1 MEKAWCCA
9 FSYTL
14 RSLCKFAA
22 FAENV
27 VKTTSRSLI
36 IFRALVTCVDAG
48 QAYKHHGRTRIHL
61 SPSLTT
67 VCHLGRTLPLKKP
80 KLGVHTSAT
89 IKKRIY
95 FFSISGVPQ
104 FVKKNRS
111 LECLELKHTDKSFC
125 QKPGC
130 KFCRNSSFLVR
141 RPSSSWTHY
150 LLDHQ
155 ERNRV
160 AHPGHVSHDFIES
173 WLINRD
179 PYNGWLWSPHNW
191 IV

>member
-1 MEKAWCCA
+1 MQICCVRRKCGKDNLPISHHFQGA
-9 FSYTL
+9 GHLCRCWS
-14 RSLCKFAA
+14 SLQTSW
-22 FAENV
+22 EN
-27 VKTTSRSLI
+27 THSSFTFTDDSL
-36 IFRALVTCVDAG
+36 
-48 QAYKHHGRTRIHL
+48 
-61 SPSLTT
+61 SSWENLT
-67 VCHLGRTLPLKKP
+67 LKKP